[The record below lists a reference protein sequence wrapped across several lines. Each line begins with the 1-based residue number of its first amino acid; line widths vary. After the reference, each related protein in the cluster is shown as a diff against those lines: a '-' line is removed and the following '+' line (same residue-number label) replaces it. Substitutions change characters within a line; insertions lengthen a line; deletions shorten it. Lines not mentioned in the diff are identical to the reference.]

1 MGQKYTHLSAEE
13 RAKIEFEEG
22 NGSSLRSVARR
33 LGRHASS
40 VSRELSR
47 NRSELS
53 PPYSGPSAGA
63 VYRER
68 WWRSVRAFLAAMAR
82 IPSWQDQPQHP
93 QSPRPFAERVMEKPV
108 TSFHMITRPNC
119 RPQKNVDGAGGCSFV
134 GLQGKR

>member
-40 VSRELSR
+40 VSRELSC

-82 IPSWQDQPQHP
+82 IASWQDQPQHP
-93 QSPRPFAERVMEKPV
+93 QSPRNATPTIATTICG
-108 TSFHMITRPNC
+108 TS
-119 RPQKNVDGAGGCSFV
+119 DGEARHIVSHDH
-134 GLQGKR
+134 